1 MVRSV
6 WSALSREV
14 REHVG
19 TDHLGNK
26 YYYVAQY
33 KNWRGESEE
42 RLPVAARPGRVASAV
57 LWNRASDVLSRV
69 RGLGGYLGLRSLDP
83 VLQELP
89 EGLGTA
95 GKALSQCLALVFR
108 RRLCAEF
115 TFPVG
120 AAAGC
125 SPYLS
130 PPSLST

>member
-26 YYYVAQY
+26 YYYVAEY

-57 LWNRASDVLSRV
+57 LWNRASGVLSRV
-69 RGLGGYLGLRSLDP
+69 RRLGGYLGLRSLDP

-89 EGLGTA
+89 RGSGDSGKGFESVPSLGLQTP
-95 GKALSQCLALVFR
+95 VVR
-108 RRLCAEF
+108 R
-115 TFPVG
+115 V
-120 AAAGC
+120 
-125 SPYLS
+125 YLS
-130 PPSLST
+130 HWRSD